1 MEQYRHII
9 LVIRSVEAR
18 DVDQGAAQAIPEV
31 LCIQRW
37 LPIITQVYGLP
48 GVVCGLYP
56 EIVVGKSEIYERE
69 K

>member
-1 MEQYRHII
+1 MEQYRHVI
-9 LVIRSVEAR
+9 LVVGSVEAR

-31 LCIQRW
+31 LSIQRW

-48 GVVCGLYP
+48 GVICSLYP
-56 EIVVGKSEIYERE
+56 EIVVGKSEMYERE